1 MSLWSEIKAALR
13 LLVSHSVFLSVKLAL
28 AGLLVAADL
37 GLEKLAG
44 LVLEHDSH
52 YFRIVEAVLDVT
64 FVGSAIVIAACG
76 AVMIAGAVLFST
88 ISYFKEM
95 LSDD

>member
-1 MSLWSEIKAALR
+1 MWSEAKTGLQ
-13 LLVSHSVFLSVKLAL
+13 LLWTHSVFLSVKLAL

-44 LVLEHDSH
+44 LVLEHDSRSFH
-52 YFRIVEAVLDVT
+52 IVEFVLDLA
-64 FVGSAIVIAACG
+64 FVGSATVIAICG
-76 AVMIAGAVLFST
+76 AIMVAGTVLLST
-88 ISYFKEM
+88 IDYFKER